1 MVLVSG
7 MGSSASSTI
16 WKARYSLNCF
26 VSFSIFALRFASI
39 VSLMVTLL
47 AFRIVSGSLQV
58 IFLSSCK
65 YFWQKFETTF
75 GQPLVSFETF
85 LRQQSWGKM
94 SWGKISLGQN
104 VSGAKCPWGKMS
116 LGQMSPSRVRSVAS
130 KLRPQQADKFVCRWT
145 RKSVKNWIFYSLG
158 LNSERDVVMGPMGEM

>member
-1 MVLVSG
+1 MFKVMCAMYGLGFWHGIKCIVDD
-7 MGSSASSTI
+7 
-16 WKARYSLNCF
+16 REDEVYSLNCF
-26 VSFSIFALRFASI
+26 VSFSIFALSYANI
-39 VSLMVTLL
+39 VILLVTLL

-58 IFLSSCK
+58 VFVSSCK

-116 LGQMSPSRVRSVAS
+116 PS
-130 KLRPQQADKFVCRWT
+130 L
-145 RKSVKNWIFYSLG
+145 
-158 LNSERDVVMGPMGEM
+158 